1 MKLTKDR
8 SFYRWFFRLTLTIAL
23 QNLVVFSVNLA
34 DNIMLGAYQ
43 ETSLSGVALV
53 NQIQFLLQMLTM
65 GVGEGIVVLSSQYWG
80 KRDVTSIKRILSGG
94 LRVGLV
100 IAALLWAVVFFF
112 PYEVLSLFTP
122 DQAVIEEG
130 VRYLRIIC
138 FSYFFFSYTNILLC
152 AFRSVETVRVGIVV
166 SISTLC
172 INVCL
177 NSLLIFGN
185 LGAPRLGAAGAAVAT
200 LTARIVESVIV
211 TVYLFRVDRKL
222 QFRPTDFLK
231 FDALL
236 FCDAVRTGAPVLA
249 SNAIWGLAMGIQTA
263 ILGHLGAQAIAAN
276 SIAATVFQIL
286 SVAAYG
292 SASASCVII
301 GKTIGEG
308 HTELVKQYA
317 ATMQLLFLG
326 IGVLTGLALFSVRG
340 AILSVYAISE
350 DSKALAEQFLTIL
363 SVTSIGTAY
372 QMPVLT
378 GIVRGGGDTS
388 FVFLNDTIFMW
399 CIVLPA
405 SAAAAF
411 LFQLPPVIVFL
422 CLKSDQILKCFVA
435 VVKVNRYRWIRKLV
449 R

>member
-340 AILSVYAISE
+340 
-350 DSKALAEQFLTIL
+350 
-363 SVTSIGTAY
+363 G
-372 QMPVLT
+372 
-378 GIVRGGGDTS
+378 R
-388 FVFLNDTIFMW
+388 
-399 CIVLPA
+399 
-405 SAAAAF
+405 
-411 LFQLPPVIVFL
+411 
-422 CLKSDQILKCFVA
+422 
-435 VVKVNRYRWIRKLV
+435 
-449 R
+449 